1 MLGGTEVVEPPRSSV
16 CQKYGVREIVGAGV
30 AVDLAESWEFPLSG
44 AASTDYELPVTE
56 EELTSG
62 VIPIRTKKREPLT
75 QRSALLTLTRSR
87 PREFASIDPVYCVAA
102 A

>member
-1 MLGGTEVVEPPRSSV
+1 M
-16 CQKYGVREIVGAGV
+16 GAGV
-30 AVDLAESWEFPLSG
+30 AMDPAESWGFPLSG

-62 VIPIRTKKREPLT
+62 VILIRTKKREPLS
-75 QRSALLTLTRSR
+75 QRSAVLTLTRSR
-87 PREFASIDPVYCVAA
+87 PRGFASIDPVYCVAA

>member
-1 MLGGTEVVEPPRSSV
+1 M
-16 CQKYGVREIVGAGV
+16 GAGV
-30 AVDLAESWEFPLSG
+30 AMDLAERRKLPLSG

-62 VIPIRTKKREPLT
+62 VILIRTKKREPLT

-87 PREFASIDPVYCVAA
+87 PRGFASIDPVYCVAVA
-102 A
+102 